1 MTSDANGQRTQRSK
15 TPLANT
21 PEVLLLN
28 IHRAAAVCSMSART
42 WRAWDVAGKIP
53 APIRIGRRTFW
64 RAEDLRDWV
73 AAGCPDRVTWE
84 AQRK

>member
-1 MTSDANGQRTQRSK
+1 MAQRPDGCLSVDQRRPIS
-15 TPLANT
+15 
-21 PEVLLLN
+21 LLLTA
-28 IHRAAAVCSMSART
+28 HHAAALCSTSART

-64 RAEDLRDWV
+64 RAQDLRDWV

-84 AQRK
+84 SQRK